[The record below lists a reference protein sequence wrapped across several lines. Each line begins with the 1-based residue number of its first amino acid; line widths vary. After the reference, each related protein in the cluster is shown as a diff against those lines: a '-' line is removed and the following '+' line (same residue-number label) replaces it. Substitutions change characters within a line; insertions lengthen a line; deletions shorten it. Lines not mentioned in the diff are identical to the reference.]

1 MKPEPPDLE
10 AWRQATTLPEPA
22 RARLTRRLAAWTTDR
37 PGLAAQVRLDTEP
50 APGVVARVTRR
61 LRQAPTASPWR
72 WSVVALAAAVALAAV
87 VAAWPSAPRVA
98 DVRMAFDG
106 VGHVERSGA
115 APLVVWESGTAHLD
129 VTPQRGLALSV
140 RTPEAVIQVVGT
152 VFDVHRQAHSTR
164 VTVERGAVDV
174 ECVGNAHVLVPAG
187 ESVTCLPGTLDGWV
201 ARALELPDP
210 AARLEAVDRALG
222 LVGGSEAVQTEL
234 LALRVTTLTALGRGE
249 EAFDTAQGVAA
260 RPGAPAAVLAFVA
273 RERFAR
279 EGCGAVPAVYA
290 ALAVEPSAP
299 EGLLAAS
306 CVADSDPAEARRLL
320 GAASPAATGPW
331 APVAARLRLHLD
343 DR

>member
-1 MKPEPPDLE
+1 VVAALVAGHGRGAGHHRHPGGHLERARLAERIDRALESLPTAHREVLVLCYLEERPLAEAAALLGVPEGTVKSRLFHRAREVPGGVRSGAVKPEPPDLE

-187 ESVTCLPGTLDGWV
+187 ESVTCLPGTLDGV
-201 ARALELPDP
+201 GGARA
-210 AARLEAVDRALG
+210 G
-222 LVGGSEAVQTEL
+222 
-234 LALRVTTLTALGRGE
+234 
-249 EAFDTAQGVAA
+249 AA
-260 RPGAPAAVLAFVA
+260 RPRGSARGGGSRPRAGGWLGGRADRAPRAPGDDPHRA
-273 RERFAR
+273 RP
-279 EGCGAVPAVYA
+279 G
-290 ALAVEPSAP
+290 
-299 EGLLAAS
+299 
-306 CVADSDPAEARRLL
+306 
-320 GAASPAATGPW
+320 
-331 APVAARLRLHLD
+331 
-343 DR
+343 